1 MSEVL
6 TALVGTTL
14 VVGLGILYVKYSI
27 DGYVTTKG
35 EVRQKLKKAEEDI
48 EYFEYRLIKYRLDAL
63 ENTKDDSLKD
73 LIKYDEN
80 VLKNLKIS
88 RDTLKGLL

>member
-6 TALVGTTL
+6 TALVGTTI
-14 VVGLGILYVKYSI
+14 VVGLGFLYVKYLI

-80 VLKNLKIS
+80 MLKNLKIS